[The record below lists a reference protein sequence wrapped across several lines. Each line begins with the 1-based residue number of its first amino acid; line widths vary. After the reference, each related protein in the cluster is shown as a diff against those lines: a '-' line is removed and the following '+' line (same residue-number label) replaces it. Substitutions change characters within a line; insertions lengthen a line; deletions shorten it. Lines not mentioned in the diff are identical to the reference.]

1 MRRAFAS
8 PGYRRACSRASLA
21 VAFSAIAIRNY
32 SRASSLSNLA
42 AAADISLSSRAAAGP
57 DRQLQ

>member
-1 MRRAFAS
+1 MRRTFAS

-21 VAFSAIAIRNY
+21 VAFSTIAIRSC

-42 AAADISLSSRAAAGP
+42 AAADISLVAR
-57 DRQLQ
+57 RRRT